1 MSWVFCLAVGTYE
14 LNRAETETCNSNS
27 CIHVDNA
34 LQVSI
39 CFICEFLSCAILEQ
53 IAFPF
58 YRWENWGEEKLSN
71 LSKSHT
77 TRKEHSFSNV
87 ALPTHPL
94 LFITKLCLLL
104 RERCNYQTESR
115 CWDSGNQRHPNVQG
129 CTENLGL
136 AMPFHLESTP
146 SEPRRECGPANWG
159 YLFYF
164 ILFLLSLLFT
174 EKPSGLWTIN
184 HLSHRLILPLFFLPL
199 NPRPSP
205 KKHLVTFTIIFS
217 FFDVSSR
224 VWKSGKWSTETSQLL
239 KWCYFSFQI
248 FWARVKIWVDLNWAS
263 KHSFL

>member
-14 LNRAETETCNSNS
+14 LNRAERETCNSNS

-34 LQVSI
+34 LQVSM

-104 RERCNYQTESR
+104 RGAITKQNPGAGILEIRDTQMCRAALRTWGSQCPFTLKALLQNPEESVDR
-115 CWDSGNQRHPNVQG
+115 LIEDICFISYCSSWVCSSQKSHQDFELLITYHTDLFYHSFSSPSTPDPHPKSTLWLLQLYFHSLMFLPVS
-129 CTENLGL
+129 ENLGNDQQKL
-136 AMPFHLESTP
+136 HNYWNDAIFHFRF
-146 SEPRRECGPANWG
+146 SEQ
-159 YLFYF
+159 
-164 ILFLLSLLFT
+164 
-174 EKPSGLWTIN
+174 GL
-184 HLSHRLILPLFFLPL
+184 
-199 NPRPSP
+199 
-205 KKHLVTFTIIFS
+205 KY
-217 FFDVSSR
+217 
-224 VWKSGKWSTETSQLL
+224 E
-239 KWCYFSFQI
+239 
-248 FWARVKIWVDLNWAS
+248 
-263 KHSFL
+263 